1 MKYTAH
7 IGLGSNLPSQV
18 GPPDATARAVIHLI
32 HQLGVVTAISSLY
45 RTSPVDFLDQPSFI
59 NAAIRLKTGLEP
71 DLLMRA
77 LLAVERIFGRE
88 RKVSVPKGPRTVDL
102 DLLLVTCKGEPVV
115 ERLADLTLPHPE
127 MAYRRF
133 VLEPLV
139 EIDPDVVHPVKRKT
153 VRELLSDLKA
163 RPATASQ
170 EVTKLQPGANA

>member
-18 GPPDATARAVIHLI
+18 GPPVATARAVIHLI

-45 RTSPVDFLDQPSFI
+45 RTSPVEFLDQPNFI
-59 NAAIRLKTGLEP
+59 NAAVRLKTGLEP

-88 RKVSVPKGPRTVDL
+88 RKLSAPKGPRTVDL
-102 DLLLVTCKGEPVV
+102 DLLMVTCNGEPVI

-127 MAYRRF
+127 MAYRQF
-133 VLEPLV
+133 VLEPLT
-139 EIDPDVVHPVKRKT
+139 EIDPELVHPVKRKT
-153 VRELLSDLKA
+153 VRELLGECKA
-163 RPATASQ
+163 RNKNSAQ
-170 EVTKLQPGANA
+170 EVTKLPSDANA